1 MRLLLLT
8 LLALGAVWADDEEKK
23 EDVGTVVGIDLG
35 TTYSWCVGTG
45 HGGTGGRMGNARA
58 PSGEAGPVGPREVRG
73 SGCRA
78 REGAGRSRRGGGGDM
93 WRLRLA

>member
-45 HGGTGGRMGNARA
+45 HGGRA
-58 PSGEAGPVGPREVRG
+58 G
-73 SGCRA
+73 
-78 REGAGRSRRGGGGDM
+78 
-93 WRLRLA
+93 

>member
-1 MRLLLLT
+1 MRFLLLT

-45 HGGTGGRMGNARA
+45 HGGM
-58 PSGEAGPVGPREVRG
+58 AGPVGSAWALEWGGRLWSTASCGLLAVLG
-73 SGCRA
+73 LQGK
-78 REGAGRSRRGGGGDM
+78 EG
-93 WRLRLA
+93 W

>member
-45 HGGTGGRMGNARA
+45 HGGMAGLVGSAWALEWGGRLWSTASCGLLAVL
-58 PSGEAGPVGPREVRG
+58 GLQGK
-73 SGCRA
+73 
-78 REGAGRSRRGGGGDM
+78 EG
-93 WRLRLA
+93 W